1 MKQFILIGV
10 LFILSFNV
18 YSLSSVRD
26 MSSSELIYEVYSNH
40 NNNTEII
47 LELAN
52 RYNGGWKGALKDRS
66 KAAELYERLVKRGSI
81 EAIRA
86 LGSLYTIG
94 VGVNED
100 VSRAGELYE
109 QGLHIAMRQTAE
121 KKLNLSDSYNLK
133 AILNDL
139 FSLHE
144 KGKYSSELFLDKGLF
159 LYQKVYE
166 GLGEDRSKLYEKA
179 QAGDIEALL
188 KLSSSVY
195 GDVFYAAEG
204 RFILMKAAELG
215 SVEAMVKLANTYRY
229 EFNYAPSKRDTMKRS
244 VALYK
249 QAANQGS
256 VEAMEALAHIYRYGV
271 GSWYT
276 DIIRKNIVMA
286 RTFYIRAV
294 ELGSLTAMEALV
306 NAYENGGLGMKP
318 NSEKAIKYYAMILET
333 ELSPQEKE
341 IETLVK
347 RRLKL
352 KEKSITR
359 LRELASNGSVEA
371 NYHLGRFYRDGL
383 KITFLKKL
391 GKDSRFF
398 WANILFGYYKRNLH
412 LPANPAL
419 AALLFERALE
429 KGHEK
434 AGEALRQL
442 VPEDISIMNPF
453 ACRAAFA
460 G

>member
-1 MKQFILIGV
+1 MKQFILIGI

-18 YSLSSVRD
+18 YSLSSVELIQ
-26 MSSSELIYEVYSNH
+26 MSSSKLIHEVYINH
-40 NNNTEII
+40 NNDTGVI
-47 LELAN
+47 LELAD
-52 RYNGGWKGALKDRS
+52 RYNGGWKAVPDDRS
-66 KAAELYERLVKRGSI
+66 RAAELYERLVARDNI
-81 EAIRA
+81 AAIRA

-94 VGVNED
+94 AGVNED

-121 KKLNLSDSYNLK
+121 KKLNRSDSYNLK

-166 GLGEDRSKLYEKA
+166 GLEEDRSKLYEKA

-195 GDVFYAAEG
+195 GDVFYAKEG
-204 RFILMKAAELG
+204 RFVLMKAAELG

-256 VEAMEALAHIYRYGV
+256 VEAMEALAHIYHYGV

-276 DIIRKNIVMA
+276 DIIRKNIIMA
-286 RTFYIRAV
+286 RTFYMRAA
-294 ELGSLTAMEALV
+294 ELGSFTAMEALA
-306 NAYENGGLGMKP
+306 NAYENGELDMKP
-318 NSEKAIKYYAMILET
+318 NSEKAIKYYAMILKAELSSQET
-333 ELSPQEKE
+333 E
-341 IETLVK
+341 IEALVN

-352 KEKSITR
+352 KERSITR
-359 LRELASNGSVEA
+359 LRELASSGSAEA
-371 NYHLGRFYRDGL
+371 QYHLGRFYRDGL
-383 KITFLKKL
+383 K
-391 GKDSRFF
+391 R
-398 WANILFGYYKRNLH
+398 YKSYQG

-419 AALLFERALE
+419 AALLFERAVE
-429 KGHEK
+429 QGHEK

-442 VPEDISIMNPF
+442 VPEDISKINSF
-453 ACRAAFA
+453 ACRAAFS